1 MKNPFVYVAIGVL
14 KIYKVTLSPAFR
26 ALGIHCRHTPDC
38 ANYSIE
44 AFSMHGVWR
53 GFWLTL
59 SRLSRCHPWG
69 SSGLDP
75 VPTCVHKQNIYTP
88 WKLGDWSWKER
99 TGESTCAHKNREDQ
113 C

>member
-1 MKNPFVYVAIGVL
+1 MKNPFVYLAIGIL

-44 AFSMHGVWR
+44 AFSLHGVWR

-59 SRLSRCHPWG
+59 SRLSVVIR
-69 SSGLDP
+69 
-75 VPTCVHKQNIYTP
+75 
-88 WKLGDWSWKER
+88 GDHRDLILYRLASISKTSKCR
-99 TGESTCAHKNREDQ
+99 GNSVIGVGKNAQGKALVLIKTSDK
-113 C
+113 